1 MNKALLIVLLLLTQ
15 FSFSQEENWVKTK
28 GEITEITLHSGK
40 RLRSSAIIKFNLDN
54 GKEQFGSAELFRIP
68 FIGNIHEVGDKI
80 TIHYNS
86 NNPVLLET
94 VVGNVISRYGMY
106 LLIILGI
113 VFSIKPFLKRRSKF
127 SS

>member
-1 MNKALLIVLLLLTQ
+1 MNKVLLIVLLLTQ
-15 FSFSQEENWVKTK
+15 LSFSQKDNWVKTEGK
-28 GEITEITLHSGK
+28 ITDITLHGGK

-54 GKEQFGSAELFRIP
+54 GKEQLGSAELFRIP
-68 FIGNIHEVGDKI
+68 FIGNMYEIGDEI

-94 VVGNVISRYGMY
+94 VVGHMMSRYGMY

-113 VFSIKPFLKRRSKF
+113 VFSIKPYLKKKTGHNS
-127 SS
+127 

>member
-1 MNKALLIVLLLLTQ
+1 MNKVLLIVLLLTQ
-15 FSFSQEENWVKTK
+15 LSFSQKDNWVKTEGK
-28 GEITEITLHSGK
+28 ITDITLHGGK

-54 GKEQFGSAELFRIP
+54 GKEQLGSAELFRIP
-68 FIGNIHEVGDKI
+68 FIGNMYEIGDEI

-94 VVGNVISRYGMY
+94 VVGQMMSRYGMY

-113 VFSIKPFLKRRSKF
+113 VFSIKPYLKKKAGHNS
-127 SS
+127 